1 MCGIL
6 NRYPAHYQHFR
17 RKIQERVSTIKNK
30 NTFKYT
36 VEESTTLLPFLLK
49 TLSNKSRNSVKSI
62 MTRGQVSLN
71 GRTITKHDHPL
82 EPGQV
87 LEILSNKANKKL
99 DALRGLTII
108 HEDQDLIV
116 INKDPGVL
124 SMAGKKPNELNAY
137 KQLDNYIKA
146 ENPKNGIFIVHR
158 LDRDTSG
165 VMIFAKNFETQQK
178 LQDNWADVVK
188 ERIYIALVEGVVEKE
203 EDTITSWLTA
213 NDALRV
219 YSSPYDNGGKYAITH
234 YKKIGGNDQYS
245 LLEVELETGRK
256 NQIRVHMQDIGHPVV
271 RDKKYGAKT
280 NPIKRVG
287 LHASTLAFIHPN
299 TDELVRYTVKPPR
312 SFYRAVSASE

>member
-99 DALRGLTII
+99 DALRGLAII

-287 LHASTLAFIHPN
+287 LHASTLAFIHPS